1 MIGVKKNVIQL
12 SLSKSLLY
20 PPPKTPQRGTPLEK
34 KFSVTISSLDL
45 IPSSDIFNLPNR
57 SLK

>member
-1 MIGVKKNVIQL
+1 MSFL
-12 SLSKSLLY
+12 KSLLY

-34 KFSVTISSLDL
+34 KLLVTSSSLSF
-45 IPSSDIFNLPNR
+45 IPSSDILNLPSR